1 MTLPPAA
8 MRRIKPTRTTRQGV
22 PGFMVSQLTSTQATV
37 GEIVAEFPD
46 LGRIFENLGIDY
58 CSRGNKPLE
67 AACRREGINPQTVLA
82 MLRGHLAARS
92 VARRVDLG
100 AMSLGELAD
109 HIACVHH
116 EYLRDELPRLEA
128 LCDRVA
134 RAYAGRE
141 PRLNQVRE
149 VLAALAGKLSS
160 HIDTQ
165 ERGLF
170 PAIKRLET
178 GDGHGWRI
186 LHGSLANPIR
196 ELQAGEDGLDL
207 AMRRLRDLTDGF
219 RPPPWGCNGYRVLL
233 DGLDALLRDMHLHFH
248 KENDVLF
255 PRALKLDAQRR
266 SAPLA
271 T

>member
-1 MTLPPAA
+1 
-8 MRRIKPTRTTRQGV
+8 
-22 PGFMVSQLTSTQATV
+22 MVSQLTSTQATV
-37 GEIVAEFPD
+37 GEIVAEFPA

-67 AACRREGINPQTVLA
+67 AACRHEGINPQTVLA
-82 MLRGHLAARS
+82 MLRGHLAASS
-92 VARRVDLG
+92 VVRRFDPG

-116 EYLRDELPRLEA
+116 DYLRDELPRLEA

-134 RAYAGRE
+134 RSYAGRE

-149 VLAALAGKLSS
+149 ALAALAGELSS
-160 HIDTQ
+160 HIGTQ

-178 GDGHGWRI
+178 GGDGPRSVDGP
-186 LHGSLANPIR
+186 LANPIR
-196 ELQAGEDGLDL
+196 EQQAGEDDLDL

-233 DGLDALLRDMHLHFH
+233 DGLDALLRDIHLHFH
-248 KENDVLF
+248 KEKDVLF